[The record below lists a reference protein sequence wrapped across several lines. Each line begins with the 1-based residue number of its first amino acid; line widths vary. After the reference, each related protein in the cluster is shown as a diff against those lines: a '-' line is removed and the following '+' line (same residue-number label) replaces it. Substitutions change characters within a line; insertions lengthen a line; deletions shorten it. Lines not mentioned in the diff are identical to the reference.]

1 MAIGV
6 AQADKALRAA
16 GALLRRAADEV
27 ECRVEGV
34 RGAGA
39 FYAREGAIVR
49 LDLLGVIGTVAAIG
63 LFVAGKQLNLQFVLG
78 YTAEEFAASLHHI
91 PDGKIDAAP
100 LIMGQIGLEGVR
112 DAFAA
117 LANPESHAKVMV
129 DPWQDADD
137 TEERV

>member
-1 MAIGV
+1 MANGV

-78 YTAEEFAASLHHI
+78 YAAEEFAASLHHI

>member
-1 MAIGV
+1 
-6 AQADKALRAA
+6 
-16 GALLRRAADEV
+16 
-27 ECRVEGV
+27 
-34 RGAGA
+34 
-39 FYAREGAIVR
+39 
-49 LDLLGVIGTVAAIG
+49 
-63 LFVAGKQLNLQFVLG
+63 VLG
-78 YTAEEFAASLHHI
+78 HTAEEFAASLHHI

>member
-1 MAIGV
+1 MANGV

>member
-1 MAIGV
+1 LANGV

>member
-1 MAIGV
+1 MANGV

-78 YTAEEFAASLHHI
+78 HTAEEFAASLHHI